1 MIWLRIQIDRI
12 NRFWRG
18 ATPFFPDDVTLQQDD
33 YTFCTEQCSHLVNY
47 IVSFTPL
54 HYQFYP
60 ITQLVL
66 PNYIISFRQTDGLF
80 QGNGDS
86 LCWKSLF
93 NSSVCQR
100 NSHNDIF
107 MLVKQGYQ
115 CHCSCLLTMGM
126 LRLYIGRVVSIYP
139 MVPIYSV
146 FCCLQPKS

>member
-18 ATPFFPDDVTLQQDD
+18 LHPFSRMMSPFQQDD

-54 HYQFYP
+54 HYQFCP
-60 ITQLVL
+60 ITSLVL
-66 PNYIISFRQTDGLF
+66 SKQMVYFKENE
-80 QGNGDS
+80 DS